1 MAIVRWRPAR
11 DLLGIRDEMDRL
23 FDEFFGNLPEQF
35 GGEGGQGMWVPAVDI
50 SETDR
55 ELIVTA
61 EVPGAKKDDIKIS
74 VHDNTLTI
82 KGEKKQEKETKEENF
97 HRIERSYGAFQRTFT
112 LPTIVDASKIK
123 ATYKDGVLK
132 IRLPKKEEAKPKEIP
147 ISVE

>member
-82 KGEKKQEKETKEENF
+82 KGEKKQEKETKEE
-97 HRIERSYGAFQRTFT
+97 
-112 LPTIVDASKIK
+112 LLK
-123 ATYKDGVLK
+123 A
-132 IRLPKKEEAKPKEIP
+132 
-147 ISVE
+147 